1 MTTQPASQP
10 LSLDFWKFWTGQ
22 AISALGDS
30 FSGFALPLLVY
41 KLTGSALNLAISSA
55 AYMLPYLLFGLFIGA
70 WADRVDR
77 KRLMITVDLGRAA
90 ALATIPLLEI
100 SGLASSWMIWWVY
113 AISFTTSTLGIFFDS
128 AEFAV
133 VPSLVK
139 SRDDLVTANGRIQAS
154 YSAARIAGPLLAG
167 MLIAFMPIYDL
178 IFVDALSFV
187 ASAISLV
194 IVKASFNTTQ
204 ARPRTNIRQDV
215 VDGLKYVL
223 KNPILRNISIMMA
236 LVNFFGIT
244 VNAQSVLFAESH
256 LHATDSQL
264 GFLNAS
270 ASLGVILLSLLA
282 GTLRKRWSFSRVAL
296 GALMCTGIVTILYS
310 ITPSYWLAL
319 PLWALMSGIG
329 TLFNINT
336 GSLRQAIAPNHMLGR
351 VQSIASVLAWSA
363 IPLGSLLGGYAIE
376 ATGSVVLVFFVI
388 GVIRIIIPVI
398 FSFTPLGHAE
408 DYIPK
413 QDDSP
418 AEPAAPTPQER
429 AQDREEQEVAEAAT

>member
-1 MTTQPASQP
+1 MPRS

-41 KLTGSALNLAISSA
+41 KLTGSAVNLAISSA

-77 KRLMITVDLGRAA
+77 KRLMIVVDLGRAA
-90 ALATIPLLEI
+90 ALASIPLLAI
-100 SGLASSWMIWWVY
+100 TGLASTWMIWWVY

-139 SRDDLVTANGRIQAS
+139 SRDDLVTANGRIEAS
-154 YSAARIAGPLLAG
+154 YSAARIIGPLLAG
-167 MLIAFMPIYDL
+167 ILIAFMPIYDL

-187 ASAISLV
+187 VSAVSLV
-194 IVKASFNTTQ
+194 LVKASFNTSQ
-204 ARPRTNIRQDV
+204 ERPRTNIRQDV

-236 LVNFFGIT
+236 LVNFFGTT
-244 VNAQSVLFAESH
+244 VGAQRVLFAESH
-256 LHATDSQL
+256 LHATDSEL
-264 GFLNAS
+264 GLLNAS

-282 GTLRKRWSFSRVAL
+282 GTLRKRWSFSMVAL
-296 GALMCTGIVTILYS
+296 GALMCEGIITILLS

-319 PLWALMSGIG
+319 PLWAFMSGVG

-336 GSLRQAIAPNHMLGR
+336 GSLRQAITPNHMLGR
-351 VQSIASVLAWSA
+351 VRSIAGVLAWSA

-388 GVIRIIIPVI
+388 GVITIIIPAI

-408 DYIPK
+408 DYMPK
-413 QDDSP
+413 KDES
-418 AEPAAPTPQER
+418 ENEAPVPTVL
-429 AQDREEQEVAEAAT
+429 DREEEKLEEAGLT